1 MTLIGDFVD
10 HRWMDAKEI
19 LRKQDPDFV
28 RKVETRGQSEHDWL
42 TPASGLSSKRHTLLA
57 ACDELHLLASMV
69 QAAAAGLTPCP
80 YFHGDLTSADV
91 GQLSTYNGRS
101 WFVHTKALAE
111 RTKDVIRKTT
121 QVYISDS
128 MTANE
133 VVERH
138 SQAVRNRVEDHRVQF
153 ERQGTIGE
161 LRHEFA
167 HGNRPSWASVIT
179 ESDDGHEYLWEALIA
194 GDLTPRR
201 RMEEGF
207 FSTIGAETSAGNY
220 SSAVEDTKD
229 VFDRLACIL
238 HELEEDISAQS
249 DCSA

>member
-1 MTLIGDFVD
+1 MLFRQRV
-10 HRWMDAKEI
+10 HR
-19 LRKQDPDFV
+19 
-28 RKVETRGQSEHDWL
+28 L
-42 TPASGLSSKRHTLLA
+42 TVYTFFEDTS
-57 ACDELHLLASMV
+57 
-69 QAAAAGLTPCP
+69 AAAAGLTPCP

-133 VVERH
+133 VAERH
-138 SQAVRNRVEDHRVQF
+138 SQAVRYRVGDHRVQF

-167 HGNRPSWASVIT
+167 HGNLSV
-179 ESDDGHEYLWEALIA
+179 
-194 GDLTPRR
+194 
-201 RMEEGF
+201 
-207 FSTIGAETSAGNY
+207 TI
-220 SSAVEDTKD
+220 
-229 VFDRLACIL
+229 F
-238 HELEEDISAQS
+238 
-249 DCSA
+249 